1 MRTYLLDTKSNTVIT
16 DPVEIAKG
24 IWVHANGNRHICTD
38 AQIGDELSGRRFRII
53 NEDSAKRI
61 IAEREKLRDQK
72 RRNEEE
78 KKRLEQE
85 RREKEID
92 QQHKQ
97 FLIPAEDDMP
107 EWFKAYIKQFEV
119 NSGKQ
124 FGIRKTYQFDRNQWL
139 EYLCDSSFPST
150 FMAGYKIVKN
160 LLENAVIAA
169 RMQSKESLSIVDIGC
184 GNGGATIGVITAIE
198 ECLPKIKSI
207 HIEAYDY
214 NKYALDIFKNCLN
227 AYSSYSKIIITPTFQ
242 KVAIVAKEENDKKN
256 EGKFTLDSLNNQ
268 FFDKK
273 SFDFILCFKMINELI
288 LNHNFDIKNAYYD
301 FFNIFAPHLS
311 DYGVLI
317 VLDVYMSA
325 EKDEEGKI
333 LDNNEYGKELN
344 RQGRVFVVKHSNY
357 KAIVPIPCA
366 LVMNGCEDKGF
377 CMQIRRFQVKDGR
390 GFPAT
395 YKVICKEK
403 FATKIIESL
412 ESHDV
417 NEYVIAEKKD
427 GSKEHCHNNGSNK
440 FYKLKERIC
449 QQDGD
454 YYDGYDLKSDKQHG

>member
-1 MRTYLLDTKSNTVIT
+1 MPTHLFDTKNNTVIT
-16 DPVEIAKG
+16 DAVEIVNG

-38 AQIGDELSGRRFRII
+38 AQIGDELSGRRFRFIDD
-53 NEDSAKRI
+53 DSAKRI
-61 IAEREKLRDQK
+61 IAEQEKLKEKK
-72 RRNEEE
+72 RLNIEEERLRKQEE

-160 LLENAVIAA
+160 LLENTVIAD
-169 RMQSKESLSIVDIGC
+169 RMRSKESLSIVDIGC

-214 NKYALDIFKNCLN
+214 NKNALDIFKNCLN

-242 KVAIVAKEENDKKN
+242 KVAIVAKKENDKKN
-256 EGKFTLDSLNNQ
+256 EGKFTLDSLSDQ
-268 FFDKK
+268 FFYKK

-288 LNHNFDIKNAYYD
+288 LNHEFEIKSAYYN
-301 FFNIFAPHLS
+301 FFDKFASKLS
-311 DYGVLI
+311 DYGFLI
-317 VLDVYMSA
+317 VLDVFMSA
-325 EKDEEGKI
+325 EKDENGRN
-333 LDNNEYGKELN
+333 LDNSEYGKELN
-344 RQGRVFVVKHSNY
+344 RQGRRFVAENQHY
-357 KAIVPIPCA
+357 QAIVPIPCA
-366 LVMNGCEDKGF
+366 LVRNGCNDSGYCK
-377 CMQIRRFQVKDGR
+377 QIRRFQSKNGR

-395 YKVICKEK
+395 YKVICEAK
-403 FATKIIESL
+403 FAKQII
-412 ESHDV
+412 
-417 NEYVIAEKKD
+417 
-427 GSKEHCHNNGSNK
+427 
-440 FYKLKERIC
+440 
-449 QQDGD
+449 
-454 YYDGYDLKSDKQHG
+454 